1 MSVYKLYYFNVRGRG
16 EICRLAFEAANI
28 EYEDIRLDG
37 EDWVKEKESGRP
49 PLGQIP
55 FIITPEGKILG
66 QSNAIAKFICK
77 QGGLSPSDSFDEAI
91 ADMISDGVEDV
102 VANIIEAFMEKD
114 EDKKV
119 KLQKDFFENIFPAK
133 LRNFESL
140 LKERNEGKGFFLGDE
155 MTYADITFFNM
166 CNAFAEGKPIV
177 PKQLS
182 EYPLLVE
189 HYERVLN
196 VPQIKGWIEKRPK
209 TDH

>member
-1 MSVYKLYYFNVRGRG
+1 M
-16 EICRLAFEAANI
+16 EARLKNNI
-28 EYEDIRLDG
+28 SNS
-37 EDWVKEKESGRP
+37 ESN
-49 PLGQIP
+49 LNALIFVP
-55 FIITPEGKILG
+55 F
-66 QSNAIAKFICK
+66 
-77 QGGLSPSDSFDEAI
+77 PS
-91 ADMISDGVEDV
+91 
-102 VANIIEAFMEKD
+102 
-114 EDKKV
+114 
-119 KLQKDFFENIFPAK
+119 Q
-133 LRNFESL
+133 
-140 LKERNEGKGFFLGDE
+140 